1 MGESTVQKEQ
11 GLFSAVQKEQG
22 LFSTVQKVC
31 GLFSKVQK
39 VHKLIIHGMHSS
51 LRESTLTVQCSLGVD
66 RR

>member
-11 GLFSAVQKEQG
+11 GLFSAVQKVHG
-22 LFSTVQKVC
+22 LYSTVP
-31 GLFSKVQK
+31 K
-39 VHKLIIHGMHSS
+39 VHKLRIHGMHSI